1 MRRDTRL
8 KMIEAQLKEIDGARA
23 KALDDMADLINP
35 RDMVSA
41 VDALIKLHT
50 AERDLYDE
58 SSFGDTDLGDVDAAD
73 LMGNE

>member
-1 MRRDTRL
+1 
-8 KMIEAQLKEIDGARA
+8 MIEAQLEEIDGARA
-23 KALDDMADLINP
+23 KALEDMAELINP
-35 RDMVSA
+35 RGMVSA
-41 VDALIKLHT
+41 VDALIKLHA